1 MIQFIYKIVLRV
13 WKQIEEYGIKTNT
26 VICSCFSSIGIVH
39 KLENSRLVD
48 DIIHIDKHFIQL
60 ISLCT
65 ILFPNKLCLFFKY
78 ENSLVYSKKNL
89 IKNMP
94 TRIEIFNRLY
104 VYLIHL
110 VFLWWVMNTFD
121 NQISLYTWKAVWTL

>member
-65 ILFPNKLCLFFKY
+65 ILFPNKLCVFFLNMRIVWY
-78 ENSLVYSKKNL
+78 TLKK
-89 IKNMP
+89 
-94 TRIEIFNRLY
+94 T
-104 VYLIHL
+104 
-110 VFLWWVMNTFD
+110 
-121 NQISLYTWKAVWTL
+121 